1 MDRKRLVRLKTWKFD
16 HIWKKPSVA
25 NGVGLREV
33 IHAVTTIEDFV
44 DTTIVLKKDNNE
56 LGISVTG
63 GNDTYLEAI
72 VVTDVLRYGAAFQD
86 GRLKRGDA
94 LLAIS
99 RIILLVS
106 KFIPARFNMKKI
118 QHFLCLLRIF

>member
-1 MDRKRLVRLKTWKFD
+1 MDRKRLVRLETWKFD

-63 GNDTYLEAI
+63 GNDTCLVNDMSLRDIFFKEA
-72 VVTDVLRYGAAFQD
+72 V
-86 GRLKRGDA
+86 K
-94 LLAIS
+94 
-99 RIILLVS
+99 
-106 KFIPARFNMKKI
+106 
-118 QHFLCLLRIF
+118 LLRETASPVRPLVVIENR